1 MSVIGKF
8 KTDQRVCH
16 QFRND
21 TSAPKRYGKLKTVDG
36 IRGSVQWDDNGK
48 IDGVT
53 LYDLS
58 SAGRFGR
65 IASPPGALSDRSRIV
80 FEARNH
86 FGAVSRLVG
95 LCENL
100 NSVPQARESDMI
112 VNWLGVVIGI
122 LGIGFAFYERRQRTK
137 MESVVGDTLRRLAG
151 DIRVIFSNANW
162 TDQHLRTVGHLFAEA
177 NPDFTRIRRET
188 FDAARDAASCART
201 IGPCALESSGD
212 SAIPF

>member
-1 MSVIGKF
+1 MPPIS
-8 KTDQRVCH
+8 QRHIC
-16 QFRND
+16 
-21 TSAPKRYGKLKTVDG
+21 SKTVWQIEDG
-36 IRGSVQWDDNGK
+36 GRIRGSVQWDDNGK

-58 SAGRFGR
+58 SAGRFGS
-65 IASPPGALSDRSRIV
+65 IASPPGALSDRSQIV

-100 NSVPQARESDMI
+100 NSVPQAREIDMI

-122 LGIGFAFYERRQRTK
+122 LGIGFAFYECRQRTK
-137 MESVVGDTLRRLAG
+137 MESVVVDTLRRLAG

-162 TDQHLRTVGHLFAEA
+162 TDQHLRTVGHLSLK
-177 NPDFTRIRRET
+177 PIRILLET
-188 FDAARDAASCART
+188 DEKHLTVKTGDADSCQERLGLT
-201 IGPCALESSGD
+201 YS
-212 SAIPF
+212 